1 MNKVKQDSTKRHITA
16 QSLFDDILANHENKN
31 MSINEKYEAIYLDF
45 LMMLKEKTR
54 DSEIVFSGP
63 FPRMTYLFKK
73 HQLPEQIYTHING
86 FRIRGRENSSKD
98 QAELKE
104 AYKYDLKALTEFIS
118 AVYGEEP
125 QNRLKQIL
133 RFPYN
138 TFERK
143 KTLVRNI
150 RIAVE
155 NWDEQYIYGR
165 SAVSEEPDI
174 IKINYTTKNISGND
188 FEYFKG
194 ILSINCQI
202 NVVNP
207 RFENGIYYPELMI
220 YEPDYLIDISS
231 IAACFRE
238 YGNSAVNY
246 LINKIKP
253 AVISAPILLGNF
265 AGQLLDELINN
276 KAPHSI
282 KYSESVKRF
291 FGNHAL
297 DLATCNDIN
306 SDFHIKAKLQLEN
319 LTNFISKTFK
329 EVDHLQFNELILE
342 PSFFC
347 ERLGIQG
354 RMDLLQTDYR
364 ILMEQKS
371 GQRNFKTGKHKEAH
385 YVQMLLYQA
394 ILHYNYGLKNEQ
406 IASFLLYSKYP
417 DGLIEEGPA
426 PRLLFEALKIRNEIV
441 KNELSYINEKSVK
454 RIFEQLTPE
463 YLNIQHRDDKLWKE
477 YQQPQLKELLASYHQ
492 ATKLEK
498 TYFER
503 FFAFVERENILS
515 KVGNPNN
522 ENDGF
527 SRIWN
532 ATLEEKKQTGDI
544 YHNLSI
550 IEKKG
555 TQQDSRYDEITY
567 QLPITEDCFIS
578 NFRIGDIVITYPYI
592 EQQEPNALQ
601 TMVLRGSVKD
611 IQNER
616 IIIKLRA
623 PQRNEQLFNKDKRW
637 KWAIEHDFIE
647 SSYGS
652 LYKSLYS
659 FFNARKER
667 KELLLNQIQA
677 KYDKRKT
684 LNGDYGTFNELVL
697 RAKQAHDYFLLI
709 GPPGTG
715 KTSFGLVN
723 ILVEALTDTDT
734 SILLA
739 SFTNRAVDEICSK
752 LICHKIPFIRIG
764 SELSCDPAYR
774 QYLLYNK
781 TKECSDVNTIKQLLH
796 HIRVVVGTTSA
807 LTAKLNIFNIKHFD
821 LAIIDEASQI
831 LEPQLLG
838 LICAQYEEHNAIEK
852 FIFIGDHK
860 QLPAV
865 VQQSV
870 TESEVEEDILRDIGL
885 TNCRESLFERLIK
898 LQKGNPNISY
908 MLTKQGR
915 MHPDV
920 AQFSNESFYESKLCP
935 IPLEHQQRELDYMAF
950 DKSNEIER
958 MIATQRVCFIASK
971 TYTTPSVKIN
981 IPEAEKVAEIIY
993 TIWRLYDKCG
1003 KIFDANRTIGVIVP
1017 YRNQISTIH
1026 KKLNKYGIDKLQSIT
1041 IDTVERYQGSE
1052 RDIIIYDFTIHKYY
1066 QLDFLTNNS
1075 ILENGNL
1082 VDRKLN
1088 VALTRA
1094 REQLFLIGN
1103 PDILKGNRIFR
1114 HLIEYTQKIKGYML
1128 F

>member
-1 MNKVKQDSTKRHITA
+1 MEQYSTKPYITA
-16 QSLFDDILANHENKN
+16 QSLFEDILTCHENES
-31 MSINEKYEAIYLDF
+31 MSIKEKYEAMYIDF
-45 LMMLKEKTR
+45 LMMLKEKTKE
-54 DSEIVFSGP
+54 SNIVFSGP

-73 HQLPEQIYTHING
+73 HQIPEQIYTHING
-86 FRIRGRENSSKD
+86 FRIRGRENRSKD
-98 QAELKE
+98 QTELKE

-118 AVYGEEP
+118 TVYGEEP
-125 QNRLKQIL
+125 KNKLKQIL
-133 RFPYN
+133 RFPYK

-155 NWDEQYIYGR
+155 NWSEQYIYGR
-165 SAVSEEPDI
+165 NAVNGGPDI
-174 IKINYTTKNISGND
+174 IKIDYTTKDINGNN
-188 FEYFKG
+188 FEYFKD

-202 NVVNP
+202 NVVDP

-231 IAACFRE
+231 IAACFTE
-238 YGNSAVNY
+238 YGNSATNY

-253 AVISAPILLGNF
+253 AVISTPILLGNF

-282 KYSESVKRF
+282 KYSESVKKF
-291 FGNHAL
+291 FKNHAL
-297 DLATCNDIN
+297 DLATCDNIN
-306 SDFHIKAKLQLEN
+306 GDFHIKAKQQLEN
-319 LTNFISKTFK
+319 LTNLISKTFK
-329 EVDHLQFNELILE
+329 EVDHLQSNELVLE
-342 PSFFC
+342 PSFLC

-406 IASFLLYSKYP
+406 ITSFLLYSKYP

-441 KNELSYINEKSVK
+441 KNELSYVNEKQVK
-454 RIFEQLTPE
+454 KIFELLTPE

-477 YQQPQLKELLASYHQ
+477 YQQPQLKELLDSYHQ

-498 TYFER
+498 AYFER
-503 FFAFVERENILS
+503 LFSFVERENILS
-515 KVGNPNN
+515 KVGSSNN
-522 ENDGF
+522 ERDGF

-544 YHNLSI
+544 YYNLFI
-550 IEKKG
+550 LEKKC
-555 TQQDSRYDEITY
+555 TQQDSGYDEITF
-567 QLPITEDCFIS
+567 QIPKAEECFIS
-578 NFRIGDIVITYPYI
+578 NFRIGDVVIIYPYI
-592 EQQEPNALQ
+592 ERQEPNALQ
-601 TMVLRGSVKD
+601 TMVLRGSVKEIRD
-611 IQNER
+611 ER
-616 IIIKLRA
+616 IVIKLRA
-623 PQRNEQLFNKDKRW
+623 PQRNEQLFNKDERW
-637 KWAIEHDFIE
+637 KWSIEHDFIE

-659 FFNARKER
+659 FFSARKER
-667 KELLLNQIQA
+667 RELLLNQRQA
-677 KYDKRKT
+677 KYDKCKT
-684 LNGDYGTFNELVL
+684 LNGEYGTFNELVL

-723 ILVEALTDTDT
+723 ILVEALTDADT

-739 SFTNRAVDEICSK
+739 SFTNRAVDEICGK
-752 LICHKIPFIRIG
+752 LVCHKIPFIRIG

-796 HIRVVVGTTSA
+796 RTRVFVGTTSA
-807 LTAKLNIFNIKHFD
+807 LTAKLNIFNVKHFD

-838 LICAQYEEHNAIEK
+838 LICAQYKERSAIEK

-860 QLPAV
+860 QLPAI
-865 VQQSV
+865 VQQSA
-870 TESEVEEDILRDIGL
+870 TESEVEEEILRNIGL

-898 LQKGNPNISY
+898 LQKGNPSMSY

-935 IPLEHQQRELDYMAF
+935 IPLEHQRRELDYPIY
-950 DKSNEIER
+950 DKNNKIER

-971 TYTTPSVKIN
+971 ACTTPSVKIN

-993 TIWRLYDKCG
+993 TIWQLYVKCG

-1026 KKLNKYGIDKLQSIT
+1026 KELNKYSIDELQNIT

-1075 ILENGNL
+1075 IFESGNL

-1103 PDILKGNRIFR
+1103 PDILKGNGIFR

>member
-1 MNKVKQDSTKRHITA
+1 MNKVEQDNTKRHITA
-16 QSLFDDILANHENKN
+16 QSLFDDILANHENKS

-73 HQLPEQIYTHING
+73 HQLPETIYFHING
-86 FRIRGRENSSKD
+86 FRIRGRENRSKD

-125 QNRLKQIL
+125 QNRLKQLL
-133 RFPYN
+133 RFPYK
-138 TFERK
+138 TSERK
-143 KTLVRNI
+143 KTLVKNI

-165 SAVSEEPDI
+165 SEINGQNI
-174 IKINYTTKNISGND
+174 IKIDYTTKGIAENS
-188 FEYFKG
+188 FEYFKD
-194 ILSINCQI
+194 LFSANCQI
-202 NVVNP
+202 NIVNP
-207 RFENGIYYPELMI
+207 SFEDGIYYPELMI
-220 YEPDYLIDISS
+220 FEPDYLIDISS
-231 IAACFRE
+231 IAACFTE
-238 YGNSAVNY
+238 YSNSAINY
-246 LINKIKP
+246 LVNKIKP

-276 KAPHSI
+276 KTKDSI
-282 KYSESVKRF
+282 KYTESVKRF
-291 FGNHAL
+291 FKNHAL

-306 SDFHIKAKLQLEN
+306 QHFHINAKQQLEN
-319 LTNFISKTFK
+319 LTNIISKTFK
-329 EVDHLQFNELILE
+329 ELANLQFDELILE
-342 PSFFC
+342 PSFLC
-347 ERLGIQG
+347 EKLGIQG
-354 RMDLLQTDYR
+354 RMDLLQADYR

-385 YVQMLLYQA
+385 YIQMLLYQA
-394 ILHYNYGLKNEQ
+394 VLHYNYALKNEQ

-426 PRLLFEALKIRNEIV
+426 PKLLLEALKIRNEIV
-441 KNELSYINEKSVK
+441 KNELSYTDKKSVK
-454 RIFEQLTPE
+454 KIFEQLTPD
-463 YLNIQHRDDKLWKE
+463 YLNMKHKNDKLWKE
-477 YQQPQLKELLASYHQ
+477 YQQPQLKELLDFYHQ
-492 ATKLEK
+492 ATELEK
-498 TYFER
+498 AYFER
-503 FFAFVERENILS
+503 FFAFVEKENILS
-515 KVGNPNN
+515 KIGNPNN

-555 TQQDSRYDEITY
+555 TQQDSGYDEITY

-578 NFRIGDIVITYPYI
+578 NFRVGDIVITYPYI

-611 IQNER
+611 IQNKQ

-637 KWAIEHDFIE
+637 KWAIEHDFVE
-647 SSYGS
+647 SSYGAI
-652 LYKSLYS
+652 YKSLYS
-659 FFNARKER
+659 FFSARMER
-667 KELLLNQIQA
+667 KELLLNQRQA
-677 KYDKRKT
+677 KCDKSKT
-684 LNGDYGTFNELVL
+684 LNGNYGPFNELVL
-697 RAKQAHDYFLLI
+697 KAKQAHDYFLLI

-723 ILVEALTDTDT
+723 ILKEALTDKTT
-734 SILLA
+734 SVLLS

-752 LICHKIPFIRIG
+752 LVLHHIPFIRLG
-764 SELSCDPAYR
+764 SELSCDPTYKKD
-774 QYLLYNK
+774 LLSNK
-781 TKECSDVNTIKQLLH
+781 VKECSNVDAIKQLLYNS
-796 HIRVVVGTTSA
+796 RVVVGTTSA
-807 LTAKLNIFNIKHFD
+807 LTSKLSIFNIKHFD

-838 LICAQYEEHNAIEK
+838 IICAQYKGNNAIEK
-852 FIFIGDHK
+852 FVFIGDHK

-865 VQQSV
+865 VQQPAR
-870 TESEVEEDILRDIGL
+870 ESKVEENILRNIGL
-885 TNCRESLFERLIK
+885 TNCRESLFERFIK
-898 LQKGNPNISY
+898 LQKDNSTVSY
-908 MLTKQGR
+908 MLTRQGR

-920 AQFSNESFYESKLCP
+920 AQFSNKYFYEGKLCP
-935 IPLEHQQRELDYMAF
+935 IPLEHQQRKLDYTTF
-950 DKSNEIER
+950 DKSNEIESI
-958 MIATQRVCFIASK
+958 IATRRVCFFASK
-971 TYTTPSVKIN
+971 SNSTPSVKIN
-981 IPEAEKVAEIIY
+981 IPEAKKVAEIIY
-993 TIWRLYDKCG
+993 TIWKLYGKCR
-1003 KIFDANRTIGVIVP
+1003 KAFDVNRTIGVIVP
-1017 YRNQISTIH
+1017 YRNQISTIR
-1026 KKLNKYGIDKLQSIT
+1026 KQLNSYNIEELQNIT

-1052 RDIIIYDFTIHKYY
+1052 RDIIIYDFTIHKDY

-1075 ILENGNL
+1075 FVENGNII
-1082 VDRKLN
+1082 DRKLN

-1103 PDILKGNRIFR
+1103 PKILKENKIFEY
-1114 HLIEYTQKIKGYML
+1114 LIDYTKNICT
-1128 F
+1128 